1 MLKSTDVIKNKD
13 YPVYRNIKKIK
24 IIFTVAATAT
34 VMIGMQPLAAS
45 ANVKYVEQHGFAL
58 EGQSLYEEEEKEQ
71 FEEEED
77 SRIAEEEE
85 SEWEEIRRRENEERE
100 RLEEEEQRREEEE
113 EERIEREEYK
123 KKEEERK
130 IRAEKEKKKE
140 EERKIRAEKEKK
152 KEEAERKK
160 EEERIKKEE
169 DKKRKEIAEKKKQIK
184 AFAARLVK
192 NAKTDKEKI
201 KAFHDG
207 ICNYGSYDWQGYK
220 EGYASSFSEDDMD
233 NSILNNA
240 MIMLKNKK
248 GVCGHY
254 ASLFTEC
261 CRAYGINSEVVM
273 GDNHAWSNVT
283 LGNKKYVVDVTLDD
297 DDYKKKIKYN
307 YFMIK
312 EHPKVRAMKIRE
324 QYAKDNKIPQYRKE
338 FAKID
343 RNNIKTQAEFL
354 KALSNAVHT
363 ALNGNKVYKF
373 QFKITGKNFN
383 MSNNFN
389 AFYMLGLP
397 CRFSWK
403 NNTYTLEF

>member
-58 EGQSLYEEEEKEQ
+58 EGESLYEEEEKEQ

-85 SEWEEIRRRENEERE
+85 SEWEEISRRENEERE

-324 QYAKDNKIPQYRKE
+324 QYAKDNKIPEYKKE

-397 CRFSWK
+397 CKFSWNK
-403 NNTYTLEF
+403 NIYTLEF

>member
-58 EGQSLYEEEEKEQ
+58 EGESLYEEEEKEQ

-85 SEWEEIRRRENEERE
+85 SEWEEISRRENEERE

-207 ICNYGSYDWQGYK
+207 ICNYGTYDWQGYK

-324 QYAKDNKIPQYRKE
+324 QYAKNNKIPEYKKA

-343 RNNIKTQAEFL
+343 RNILKTQAEFL

-397 CRFSWK
+397 CKFSWNK
-403 NNTYTLEF
+403 NIYTLEF

>member
-45 ANVKYVEQHGFAL
+45 ANVQYVEQHGFAL
-58 EGQSLYEEEEKEQ
+58 EGESLYEEEEKEQ

-85 SEWEEIRRRENEERE
+85 SEWEEISRRENEERE

-113 EERIEREEYK
+113 EERIEREEY
-123 KKEEERK
+123 
-130 IRAEKEKKKE
+130 KKKE

-312 EHPKVRAMKIRE
+312 EHPKVRAMRIRE

-343 RNNIKTQAEFL
+343 RNNIKTQGEFL

-383 MSNNFN
+383 MSNNIN
-389 AFYMLGLP
+389 AFYMLDLP
-397 CRFSWK
+397 CKFSWNK
-403 NNTYTLEF
+403 NIYTLEF

>member
-113 EERIEREEYK
+113 EERIEREEY
-123 KKEEERK
+123 
-130 IRAEKEKKKE
+130 KKKE

>member
-45 ANVKYVEQHGFAL
+45 ANVQYVEQHGFAL
-58 EGQSLYEEEEKEQ
+58 EGESLYEEEEKEQ

-77 SRIAEEEE
+77 SRIAEE
-85 SEWEEIRRRENEERE
+85 EERE

-113 EERIEREEYK
+113 EERIEREEY
-123 KKEEERK
+123 
-130 IRAEKEKKKE
+130 KKKE

-207 ICNYGSYDWQGYK
+207 ICNYGTYDWQGNK

-297 DDYKKKIKYN
+297 DNYKKKIKYN

-324 QYAKDNKIPQYRKE
+324 QYAKDNKIPEYKKE

-397 CRFSWK
+397 CKFSWNK
-403 NNTYTLEF
+403 NIYTLEF

>member
-45 ANVKYVEQHGFAL
+45 ANVQYVEQHGFAL
-58 EGQSLYEEEEKEQ
+58 EGESLYEEEEKEQ
-71 FEEEED
+71 FEEEQFEEEED
-77 SRIAEEEE
+77 SRIAEE
-85 SEWEEIRRRENEERE
+85 EERE

-113 EERIEREEYK
+113 EERIEREEY
-123 KKEEERK
+123 
-130 IRAEKEKKKE
+130 KKKE

-207 ICNYGSYDWQGYK
+207 ICNYGTYDWQGYK
-220 EGYASSFSEDDMD
+220 EGYASYFSEDDMD

-297 DDYKKKIKYN
+297 DNYKKKIKYN

-324 QYAKDNKIPQYRKE
+324 QYAKDNKIPEYKKE

-383 MSNNFN
+383 MSNNIN

-397 CRFSWK
+397 CKFSW
-403 NNTYTLEF
+403 NNNIYTLEF

>member
-45 ANVKYVEQHGFAL
+45 ANVQYVEQHGFAL
-58 EGQSLYEEEEKEQ
+58 EGESLYEEEEKEQ

-85 SEWEEIRRRENEERE
+85 SEWEEISRRENEERE

-123 KKEEERK
+123 
-130 IRAEKEKKKE
+130 
-140 EERKIRAEKEKK
+140 
-152 KEEAERKK
+152 KK

-207 ICNYGSYDWQGYK
+207 ICNYGTYDWQGYK

-324 QYAKDNKIPQYRKE
+324 QYAKNNKIPEYKKA

-397 CRFSWK
+397 CKFSWNK
-403 NNTYTLEF
+403 NIYTLEF

>member
-24 IIFTVAATAT
+24 FIFTVAATAT

-45 ANVKYVEQHGFAL
+45 ANVQYVEQHGFAL
-58 EGQSLYEEEEKEQ
+58 EGESLYEEEEKEQ

-85 SEWEEIRRRENEERE
+85 SEWEEIGRRENEERE

-130 IRAEKEKKKE
+130 IRAEKEK
-140 EERKIRAEKEKK
+140 
-152 KEEAERKK
+152 KK

-312 EHPKVRAMKIRE
+312 EHPKVRAMRIRE

-397 CRFSWK
+397 CKFSWNK
-403 NNTYTLEF
+403 NIYTLEF

>member
-13 YPVYRNIKKIK
+13 YPMYRNIKKIK
-24 IIFTVAATAT
+24 IIFTVAATAM

-45 ANVKYVEQHGFAL
+45 ANVQYVEQHGFAL
-58 EGQSLYEEEEKEQ
+58 EGESLYEEEEKEQ

-85 SEWEEIRRRENEERE
+85 SEWEEIGRRENEERE

-324 QYAKDNKIPQYRKE
+324 QYAKDNKIPEYKKE

-397 CRFSWK
+397 CKFSWNK
-403 NNTYTLEF
+403 NIYTLEF

>member
-24 IIFTVAATAT
+24 FIFTVAATAT

-45 ANVKYVEQHGFAL
+45 ANVQYVEQHGFAL
-58 EGQSLYEEEEKEQ
+58 EGESLYEEEEQ

-85 SEWEEIRRRENEERE
+85 SEWEEIGRRENEERE

-207 ICNYGSYDWQGYK
+207 ICNYGTYDWQGYK
-220 EGYASSFSEDDMD
+220 EGYASYFFEDDMD

-297 DDYKKKIKYN
+297 DNYKKKIKYN

-324 QYAKDNKIPQYRKE
+324 QYAKNNKIPEYKKA

-397 CRFSWK
+397 CKFSWNK
-403 NNTYTLEF
+403 NIYTLEF

>member
-13 YPVYRNIKKIK
+13 YLVYRNIKKIK
-24 IIFTVAATAT
+24 IIFTVAATAA

-45 ANVKYVEQHGFAL
+45 ANVQYVEQHGFAL
-58 EGQSLYEEEEKEQ
+58 EGESLYEEEEQ

-85 SEWEEIRRRENEERE
+85 SEWEEISRRENEERE
-100 RLEEEEQRREEEE
+100 RLEEEEE
-113 EERIEREEYK
+113 EERIEREEY
-123 KKEEERK
+123 
-130 IRAEKEKKKE
+130 KKKE

-261 CRAYGINSEVVM
+261 CRAYGINSEVVT

-324 QYAKDNKIPQYRKE
+324 QYAKDNKIPEYKKE

-397 CRFSWK
+397 CKFSWNK
-403 NNTYTLEF
+403 NIYTLEF

>member
-13 YPVYRNIKKIK
+13 YLVYRNIKKIK

-45 ANVKYVEQHGFAL
+45 ANVQYVEQHGFAL
-58 EGQSLYEEEEKEQ
+58 EGESLYEEEEQ

-85 SEWEEIRRRENEERE
+85 SEWEEISRRENEERE

-140 EERKIRAEKEKK
+140 EERKIKAEKEKK

-312 EHPKVRAMKIRE
+312 EHPKVRAMRIRE

-343 RNNIKTQAEFL
+343 RNNIKTQGEFL

-383 MSNNFN
+383 MSNNIN
-389 AFYMLGLP
+389 AFYMLDLP
-397 CRFSWK
+397 CKFSWNK
-403 NNTYTLEF
+403 NIYTLEF

>member
-1 MLKSTDVIKNKD
+1 MLKSTDVIRNKY

-24 IIFTVAATAT
+24 FIFTVAATAT
-34 VMIGMQPLAAS
+34 AMIGIQPLAAS
-45 ANVKYVEQHGFAL
+45 ANVQYVEQHGHAL
-58 EGQSLYEEEEKEQ
+58 EGERLYEEEEE

-77 SRIAEEEE
+77 SSIAVEEEH
-85 SEWEEIRRRENEERE
+85 EWEEIRRRENEERE

-130 IRAEKEKKKE
+130 IRAK
-140 EERKIRAEKEKK
+140 KEKK

-184 AFAARLVK
+184 AFAAILVK

-201 KAFHDG
+201 KAIHDG
-207 ICNYGSYDWQGYK
+207 ICKYATYDWELCRYG
-220 EGYASSFSEDDMD
+220 GGSSFDYYDIND
-233 NSILNNA
+233 SILENA

-261 CRAYGINSEVVM
+261 CRAFGIKSDVKM
-273 GDNHAWSNVT
+273 DDYHAWSDVT
-283 LGNKKYVVDVTLDD
+283 LGNKKYVVDVTFDD
-297 DDYKKKIKYN
+297 ADNKKISYGC
-307 YFMIK
+307 YMIK
-312 EHPKVRAMKIRE
+312 EHPRVRAMRIRE
-324 QYAKDNKIPQYRKE
+324 QYAKDNKIPKYKKE

-354 KALSNAVHT
+354 KALSHVLHT
-363 ALNGNKVYKF
+363 VFNGSKNYKF

-383 MSNNFN
+383 MGNNFN

-397 CRFSWK
+397 CKFSL
-403 NNTYTLEF
+403 NNNIYTLEF

>member
-45 ANVKYVEQHGFAL
+45 ANVQYVEQHGFAL
-58 EGQSLYEEEEKEQ
+58 EGESLYEEEEQ

-85 SEWEEIRRRENEERE
+85 SEWEEIGRRENEERE

>member
-58 EGQSLYEEEEKEQ
+58 EGESLYEEEEKEQ

-85 SEWEEIRRRENEERE
+85 SEWEEISRRENEERE

-140 EERKIRAEKEKK
+140 EERKIKAEKEKK

-324 QYAKDNKIPQYRKE
+324 QYAKDNKIPEYKKE

-397 CRFSWK
+397 CKFSWNK
-403 NNTYTLEF
+403 NIYTLEF

>member
-24 IIFTVAATAT
+24 FIFTVAATAT

-45 ANVKYVEQHGFAL
+45 ANVQYVEQHGFAL
-58 EGQSLYEEEEKEQ
+58 EGESLYEEEEEEQ

-85 SEWEEIRRRENEERE
+85 SEWEEIGRRENEERE

-113 EERIEREEYK
+113 EERREREEY
-123 KKEEERK
+123 
-130 IRAEKEKKKE
+130 KKKE

-207 ICNYGSYDWQGYK
+207 ICNYGTYDWQGYK

-324 QYAKDNKIPQYRKE
+324 QYAKNNKIP
-338 FAKID
+338 
-343 RNNIKTQAEFL
+343 
-354 KALSNAVHT
+354 
-363 ALNGNKVYKF
+363 
-373 QFKITGKNFN
+373 
-383 MSNNFN
+383 
-389 AFYMLGLP
+389 
-397 CRFSWK
+397 
-403 NNTYTLEF
+403 

>member
-58 EGQSLYEEEEKEQ
+58 EGESLYEEEEKEQ

-85 SEWEEIRRRENEERE
+85 SEWEEISRRENEERE

-113 EERIEREEYK
+113 EERIEREEY
-123 KKEEERK
+123 
-130 IRAEKEKKKE
+130 KKKE

-207 ICNYGSYDWQGYK
+207 ICNYGTYDWQGYK

-324 QYAKDNKIPQYRKE
+324 QYAKNNKIPEYKKA

-343 RNNIKTQAEFL
+343 RNILKTQAEFL

-397 CRFSWK
+397 CKFSWNK
-403 NNTYTLEF
+403 NIYTLEF

>member
-58 EGQSLYEEEEKEQ
+58 EGESLYEEEEKEQ

-85 SEWEEIRRRENEERE
+85 SEWEEISRRENEERE

-113 EERIEREEYK
+113 EERIEREEY
-123 KKEEERK
+123 
-130 IRAEKEKKKE
+130 KKKE

-207 ICNYGSYDWQGYK
+207 ICNYGTYDWQGYK

-312 EHPKVRAMKIRE
+312 EHPKVRAMRIRE

-343 RNNIKTQAEFL
+343 RNILKTQAEFL

-397 CRFSWK
+397 CKFSWNK
-403 NNTYTLEF
+403 NIYTLEF

>member
-58 EGQSLYEEEEKEQ
+58 EGESLYEEEEKEQ

-85 SEWEEIRRRENEERE
+85 SEWEEISRRENEERE

-113 EERIEREEYK
+113 EERIEREEY
-123 KKEEERK
+123 
-130 IRAEKEKKKE
+130 KKKE

-324 QYAKDNKIPQYRKE
+324 QYAKDNKIPEYKKE

-397 CRFSWK
+397 CKFSWNK
-403 NNTYTLEF
+403 NIYTLEF

>member
-1 MLKSTDVIKNKD
+1 
-13 YPVYRNIKKIK
+13 
-24 IIFTVAATAT
+24 
-34 VMIGMQPLAAS
+34 
-45 ANVKYVEQHGFAL
+45 
-58 EGQSLYEEEEKEQ
+58 
-71 FEEEED
+71 
-77 SRIAEEEE
+77 
-85 SEWEEIRRRENEERE
+85 
-100 RLEEEEQRREEEE
+100 
-113 EERIEREEYK
+113 
-123 KKEEERK
+123 
-130 IRAEKEKKKE
+130 
-140 EERKIRAEKEKK
+140 
-152 KEEAERKK
+152 
-160 EEERIKKEE
+160 
-169 DKKRKEIAEKKKQIK
+169 
-184 AFAARLVK
+184 
-192 NAKTDKEKI
+192 
-201 KAFHDG
+201 
-207 ICNYGSYDWQGYK
+207 
-220 EGYASSFSEDDMD
+220 MD

-324 QYAKDNKIPQYRKE
+324 QYAKDNKIPEYKKE

-397 CRFSWK
+397 CKFSWNK
-403 NNTYTLEF
+403 NIYTLEF

>member
-45 ANVKYVEQHGFAL
+45 ANVQYVEQHGFAL
-58 EGQSLYEEEEKEQ
+58 EGESLYEEEEKEQ

-85 SEWEEIRRRENEERE
+85 SEWEEISRRENEERE

-140 EERKIRAEKEKK
+140 EERKIKAEKEKK

-312 EHPKVRAMKIRE
+312 EHPKVRAMRIRE

-343 RNNIKTQAEFL
+343 RNNIKTQGEFL

-383 MSNNFN
+383 MSNNIN
-389 AFYMLGLP
+389 AFYMLDLP
-397 CRFSWK
+397 CKFSWNK
-403 NNTYTLEF
+403 NIYTLEF